1 MREQTD
7 IDFWEYMSFDELL
20 NIVNGYPRFY
30 INNNTKISDIEQLE
44 EGNYIINEFPSVNLL
59 KQFPYFM
66 NNSGEIMIL
75 IIMGNIVMNVSK
87 RGCSYYSGE
96 LIPILKDG
104 NNILLNVHSHPCEDK
119 NINVG
124 VPSISDLKNC
134 NSFNKLAY
142 IIHDKGVLEF
152 DLSSIEN
159 IDKDTL
165 DMEFWKFIYSDE
177 NYKNMNIF
185 EQEKLFYDNIGLK
198 RRQIT
203 IDEFYKISSDLLKEK
218 SINKRI

>member
-1 MREQTD
+1 MHEKTGMD
-7 IDFWEYMSFDELL
+7 YWEYMSFDELL
-20 NIVNGYPRFY
+20 NIVNDYPRFN
-30 INNNTKISDIEQLE
+30 INDNTLISDIEQLE

-59 KQFPYFM
+59 TQLPYFM
-66 NNSGEIMIL
+66 NSSGEILIL
-75 IIMGNIVMNVSK
+75 IINDNIVMNISK
-87 RGCSYYSGE
+87 SGCSYYSGE

-104 NNILLNVHSHPCEDK
+104 KNILLDVHSHPFEDK

-134 NSFNKLAY
+134 NSFNHMAY

-177 NYKNMNIF
+177 KYKKLTVF
-185 EQEKLFYDNIGLK
+185 EQENIFYDSIGLE

-218 SINKRI
+218 NKNKRR